1 MRAVLHALSRGPGAV
16 ARGEVLQHLHNAYG
30 AVEAL
35 KALDVHVGQRWLVH
49 GPTVALARRR
59 WLCWRVAVG
68 TEVDPLPDDEGVAPF
83 RARWPPHMA
92 AALGFVGVGGWL
104 VRLDTYEDLLAR
116 GQEAAITR
124 GVSQEALEEMTPHL
138 PSAPR
143 RNRRGRRR

>member
-1 MRAVLHALSRGPGAV
+1 M

-92 AALGFVGVGGWL
+92 TALGFVGIGGWL

-116 GQEAAITR
+116 GQEAAITVAIAGGPGR
-124 GVSQEALEEMTPHL
+124 DHPHL
-138 PSAPR
+138 PSAPGETAENAAAER
-143 RNRRGRRR
+143 DYMVPFSH